1 MNWIHE
7 PYSLTDETAQ
17 LDFDATVALIQSTY
31 WAATRSREVIEQS
44 LRHSLNFG
52 LFHRGTQV
60 GFARVVTD
68 RATVGYLCDVVIADA
83 HRGQGAGRWMLQCIL
98 DHPEMRACRIDLRR
112 NFIGRSALARTSS
125 RAWCA
130 IRKARQ
136 AAFLPQ
142 LRKDSPPFCATA
154 RLWCN
159 TAA

>member
-7 PYSLTDETAQ
+7 PYSLTDELAHRD
-17 LDFDATVALIQSTY
+17 LDATVALIQSTY
-31 WAATRSREVIEQS
+31 WAATRSREVIAQS

-98 DHPEMRACRIDLRR
+98 DHPDLRACRIDLFTRDAQEFYR
-112 NFIGRSALARTSS
+112 PFGFESHKFTSMVRYPQGAVGSTSS
-125 RAWCA
+125 
-130 IRKARQ
+130 
-136 AAFLPQ
+136 
-142 LRKDSPPFCATA
+142 TA
-154 RLWCN
+154 S
-159 TAA
+159 